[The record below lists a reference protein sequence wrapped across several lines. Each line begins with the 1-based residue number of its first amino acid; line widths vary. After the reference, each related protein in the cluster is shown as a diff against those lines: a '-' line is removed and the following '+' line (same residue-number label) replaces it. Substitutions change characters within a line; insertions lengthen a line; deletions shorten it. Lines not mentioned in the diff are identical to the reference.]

1 MDEKNVSH
9 VVETSFDDDLVVWI
23 CSLLDLLLQDD
34 CHEDIRPFSVLSK
47 ARRCE
52 CSQQTFSIDHTVQ
65 GRH

>member
-1 MDEKNVSH
+1 MDEKNVSR
-9 VVETSFDDDLVVWI
+9 VVEISFDDGLAVWI

-34 CHEDIRPFSVLSK
+34 CHEVIRPFSVLSK